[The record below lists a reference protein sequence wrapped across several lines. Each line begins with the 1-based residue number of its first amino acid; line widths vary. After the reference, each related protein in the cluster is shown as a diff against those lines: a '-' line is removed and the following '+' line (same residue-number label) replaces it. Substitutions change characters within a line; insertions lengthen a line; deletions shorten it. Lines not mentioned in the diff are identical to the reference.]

1 MCFTGR
7 QALAAIATSFAAWAA
22 GPAVAS
28 DYMNVCRSADGVYE
42 IDDGTLRRTDANY
55 DSPPIPFRTLR
66 ETTLSRETGY
76 CLSNKA
82 KGQRFTYE
90 SRTWTQRVSFRDGGQ
105 NYEIDFIC
113 ELAADGLP
121 AAYGCDKQVVT
132 SKEKSGGSA
141 PQFGAAGQSH
151 WDHNGSI
158 MRLEADGNVRRFYYV
173 APRAG
178 MRRAGASN
186 GTLLFD
192 GFRDGDSYTGTAY
205 IFAAGC
211 APQPYP
217 VSGTVSAGDNRVVMV
232 GRAPRVGKRCDVT
245 GYRDDTLVFTYQGL
259 GDRAAPDRRQ
269 RSSP

>member
-1 MCFTGR
+1 MRFSSRRTLHGAIT
-7 QALAAIATSFAAWAA
+7 ALMAVAAAM
-22 GPAVAS
+22 PAKAS
-28 DYMNVCRSADGVYE
+28 DYMNVCRSADGLYE

-55 DSPPIPFRTLR
+55 DSPPIPFRTLN

-105 NYEIDFIC
+105 SYEMNFIC
-113 ELAADGLP
+113 ELAADGMP
-121 AAYGCDKQVVT
+121 AAYSCDKQVVT
-132 SKEKSGGSA
+132 SQQKAGAG
-141 PQFGAAGQSH
+141 GAAGQFGTAGESH
-151 WDHNGSI
+151 WLHNGSI
-158 MRLEADGNVRRFYYV
+158 MRLEADGNARRFYYV

-178 MRRAGASN
+178 MRRVGASN

-192 GFRDGDSYTGTAY
+192 GVRNGETYTGTAY

-217 VSGTVSAGDNRVVMV
+217 VAGTVSAGNNRVVMV
-232 GRAPRVGKRCDVT
+232 GRAPRIGKRCDVT
-245 GYRDDTLVFTYQGL
+245 GYRDDTLVFTYQSR
-259 GDRAAPDRRQ
+259 GD
-269 RSSP
+269 